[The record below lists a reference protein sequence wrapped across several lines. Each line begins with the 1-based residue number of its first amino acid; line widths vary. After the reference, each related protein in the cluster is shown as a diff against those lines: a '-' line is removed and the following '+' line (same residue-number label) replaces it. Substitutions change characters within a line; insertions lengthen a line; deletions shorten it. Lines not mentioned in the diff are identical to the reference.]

1 MILGFKFFHPLKGDH
16 PNTLSIYSHDIVNR
30 ARNILAQRSLSE
42 IKKIAAAI
50 NWMIDH
56 KKVRDHLFDQLL
68 KMADEIESTDSAY
81 SGNTYT
87 PYYYLKTYQTY
98 LEMPHTDVANV
109 QWHEVYAVLALT
121 LIDKAA
127 DDEGYYSGW
136 HIADDWL
143 HEWRIQSHASTWIME
158 AMEAITWADG
168 LLAKQNTI
176 DEAKQKLSS
185 RNTAAA
191 IQRHAK
197 TNDAILELA
206 EMYQSGNFKSMR
218 NAAQI
223 YSEKHP
229 EKVSH
234 LAHYNR
240 VRTLTE
246 GLSKFLNGQRRS
258 LKEN

>member
-1 MILGFKFFHPLKGDH
+1 MILGFKYFHPLKGEH
-16 PNTLSIYSHDIVNR
+16 PNTLSIYSHDIVFR
-30 ARNILAQRSLSE
+30 SRFILAKRSLSE
-42 IKKIAAAI
+42 IKKIANAI
-50 NWMIDH
+50 NWMVDH
-56 KKVRDHLFDQLL
+56 KKVRDHSADQLS
-68 KMADEIESTDSAY
+68 KMLEESNEYDYLA
-81 SGNTYT
+81 NTLT
-87 PYYYLKTYQTY
+87 PYYCLRTYQNY
-98 LEMPHTDVANV
+98 LNMPEIDVISV
-109 QWHEVYAVLALT
+109 QWHEIYAVLALT
-121 LIDKAA
+121 LIDKAC
-127 DDEGYYSGW
+127 DDEIYYSSW
-136 HIADDWL
+136 HNVDDWL
-143 HEWRIQSHASTWIME
+143 HEWRIESNASTWIME

-206 EMYQSGNFKSMR
+206 EMYQKGNFKSMR

-229 EKVSH
+229 DKVSH